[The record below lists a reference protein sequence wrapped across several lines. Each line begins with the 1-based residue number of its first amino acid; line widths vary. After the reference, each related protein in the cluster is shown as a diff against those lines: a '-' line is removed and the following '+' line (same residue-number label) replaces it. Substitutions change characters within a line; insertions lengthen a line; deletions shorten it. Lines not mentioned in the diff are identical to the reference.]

1 MSEFNSIYT
10 AYMIGTLV
18 LLGFWVFKTFELS
31 DFTVFAITESAVLWT
46 IFRLLWLFA
55 FTWDTTHLFAA
66 LLLVLVFGGVVFYFM
81 PPFIR
86 DILSGILANSLQA
99 LSAPK
104 KNEDIEEM
112 LKEGVPEE

>member
-1 MSEFNSIYT
+1 
-10 AYMIGTLV
+10 
-18 LLGFWVFKTFELS
+18 
-31 DFTVFAITESAVLWT
+31 
-46 IFRLLWLFA
+46 
-55 FTWDTTHLFAA
+55 
-66 LLLVLVFGGVVFYFM
+66 VFGGVVFYFM

>member
-1 MSEFNSIYT
+1 MRDSIYT

-18 LLGFWVFKTFELS
+18 LLGCWVFKTYELS

-55 FTWDTTHLFAA
+55 ITWDTTHLFSA
-66 LLLVLVFGGVVFYFM
+66 LLLVLAFGGIVYYFM

-86 DILSGILANSLQA
+86 DILGGIVANSLQT
-99 LSAPK
+99 LRAPK
-104 KNEDIEEM
+104 KDVVDIESF